1 MSTETVDAD
10 ACGAL
15 GCTET
20 EGLQE
25 VTTGART
32 RVVCGFHAQALR
44 GDQHD

>member
-1 MSTETVDAD
+1 MSAETVDAD

-25 VTTGART
+25 VTVGART
-32 RVVCGFHAQALR
+32 RVVCGFHAQHLTGESA
-44 GDQHD
+44 